1 MPLWLSASISSIMT
15 RPFPVDFSM
24 TAGSCILGAMMVLI
38 LPLKLLLAAISAA
51 AIHELCHLLA
61 LLLCSVQIER
71 IKISTGK
78 VLIQTPPIPALP
90 QLVCALAGPVG
101 SFLCLLFARF
111 FPLLSL
117 CGLLQG
123 LFNLLPLYPLDGG
136 RALRCAAQLLFP
148 RHAHILLFSAG
159 WCSILLVIVGCL
171 YLYLRSGMV
180 MFMLACI
187 YFLFQTA
194 LHRKFPCKDSETWVQ

>member
-1 MPLWLSASISSIMT
+1 MT

-24 TAGSCILGAMMVLI
+24 TAGSCILGALMVLI

-78 VLIQTPPIPALP
+78 VLIQTPPIPPLP
-90 QLVCALAGPVG
+90 QLICALAGPMG

-136 RALRCAAQLLFP
+136 RALRCAAQLLFHRRLFVSIP
-148 RHAHILLFSAG
+148 SLRNRHVYVGMHI
-159 WCSILLVIVGCL
+159 
-171 YLYLRSGMV
+171 
-180 MFMLACI
+180 
-187 YFLFQTA
+187 
-194 LHRKFPCKDSETWVQ
+194 FPIRDSPSQKISLQRQ